1 MGNIYEGM
9 NVRQKLAKARLQFLN
24 QKVTKSGK
32 NMHLEFMY
40 FELEDIVPPAIRI
53 FARIGLVTEIDFGDQ
68 RGAVMRVYNTDNV
81 DEAPMEFCIPY
92 REVSPIVS
100 NAGKEVTNPLQAL
113 GSSVTYLRR
122 YLWMAVL
129 DITEP
134 DDIDAT
140 LGEPEEEKKEAMSNL
155 LNANKPLFTKRAR
168 KEKLMSCGLDFEDII
183 QIEMLNFIEAI
194 NKAIEEGITSFPF
207 EHAFDKYGSKRRIW
221 EGYAPCGVKLSYSTK
236 KRRVADN
243 TYNMQRVTFVEEGTE
258 AISTGN
264 RVEKESSKKCEML
277 DSELFGSVWKDELHS
292 GLEAV
297 IDGLSDF
304 ELGLLLGIVNKLSN
318 VKIAENLGVSEST
331 VRRYIPKMMAKA
343 QTIAK
348 NNGLDA
354 YISDLYK

>member
-1 MGNIYEGM
+1 M
-9 NVRQKLAKARLQFLN
+9 NDVPN
-24 QKVTKSGK
+24 PVTKDTGTLGTMTSQDVKRLLSIKMPGRES
-32 NMHLEFMY
+32 EFK
-40 FELEDIVPPAIRI
+40 DW
-53 FARIGLVTEIDFGDQ
+53 Q
-68 RGAVMRVYNTDNV
+68 QYNEQQYTV
-81 DEAPMEFCIPY
+81 LL
-92 REVSPIVS
+92 IVS
-100 NAGKEVTNPLQAL
+100 
-113 GSSVTYLRR
+113 
-122 YLWMAVL
+122 
-129 DITEP
+129 
-134 DDIDAT
+134 AT
-140 LGEPEEEKKEAMSNL
+140 EEEKKEAMSNL

-264 RVEKESSKKCEML
+264 RVEKENSRKCEML

-304 ELGLLLGIVNKLSN
+304 ELGLLLRIVNKLSN

>member
-1 MGNIYEGM
+1 M
-9 NVRQKLAKARLQFLN
+9 NDVPN
-24 QKVTKSGK
+24 PVTKDTGTLGTMTSQDVKRLLSIKMPGRES
-32 NMHLEFMY
+32 EFK
-40 FELEDIVPPAIRI
+40 DW
-53 FARIGLVTEIDFGDQ
+53 Q
-68 RGAVMRVYNTDNV
+68 QYNEQQYTV
-81 DEAPMEFCIPY
+81 LL
-92 REVSPIVS
+92 IVS
-100 NAGKEVTNPLQAL
+100 
-113 GSSVTYLRR
+113 
-122 YLWMAVL
+122 
-129 DITEP
+129 
-134 DDIDAT
+134 AT
-140 LGEPEEEKKEAMSNL
+140 EEEKKEAMSNL

-264 RVEKESSKKCEML
+264 RVEKENSRKCEML

-348 NNGLDA
+348 NKGLDA

>member
-1 MGNIYEGM
+1 M
-9 NVRQKLAKARLQFLN
+9 NDVPN
-24 QKVTKSGK
+24 PVTKDTGTLGTMTSQDVKRLLSIKMPGRES
-32 NMHLEFMY
+32 EFK
-40 FELEDIVPPAIRI
+40 DW
-53 FARIGLVTEIDFGDQ
+53 Q
-68 RGAVMRVYNTDNV
+68 QYNEQQYTV
-81 DEAPMEFCIPY
+81 LL
-92 REVSPIVS
+92 IVS
-100 NAGKEVTNPLQAL
+100 
-113 GSSVTYLRR
+113 
-122 YLWMAVL
+122 
-129 DITEP
+129 
-134 DDIDAT
+134 AT
-140 LGEPEEEKKEAMSNL
+140 EEEKKEAMSNL

-168 KEKLMSCGLDFEDII
+168 KEKLMSCGLDFDDII

-354 YISDLYK
+354 YISDIYK

>member
-1 MGNIYEGM
+1 M
-9 NVRQKLAKARLQFLN
+9 N
-24 QKVTKSGK
+24 
-32 NMHLEFMY
+32 
-40 FELEDIVPPAIRI
+40 DVP
-53 FARIGLVTEIDFGDQ
+53 
-68 RGAVMRVYNTDNV
+68 
-81 DEAPMEFCIPY
+81 
-92 REVSPIVS
+92 
-100 NAGKEVTNPLQAL
+100 NPVIKDT
-113 GSSVTYLRR
+113 G
-122 YLWMAVL
+122 
-129 DITEP
+129 
-134 DDIDAT
+134 T
-140 LGEPEEEKKEAMSNL
+140 LGTMTSQDVKRLLSIKMPGRESEFKDWQQYNEQQYTVLLIVNATEEEKKEAMSNL
-155 LNANKPLFTKRAR
+155 INANKPLFTKRAR
-168 KEKLMSCGLDFEDII
+168 KEKLMSCGLDFDDII

-264 RVEKESSKKCEML
+264 RVEKESNRKCEML

>member
-1 MGNIYEGM
+1 M
-9 NVRQKLAKARLQFLN
+9 NDVPN
-24 QKVTKSGK
+24 PVTKDTGTLGTMTSQDVKRLLSIKMPGRES
-32 NMHLEFMY
+32 EFK
-40 FELEDIVPPAIRI
+40 DW
-53 FARIGLVTEIDFGDQ
+53 Q
-68 RGAVMRVYNTDNV
+68 QYNEQQYTV
-81 DEAPMEFCIPY
+81 LL
-92 REVSPIVS
+92 IVS
-100 NAGKEVTNPLQAL
+100 
-113 GSSVTYLRR
+113 
-122 YLWMAVL
+122 
-129 DITEP
+129 
-134 DDIDAT
+134 AT
-140 LGEPEEEKKEAMSNL
+140 EEEKKEAMSNL

-207 EHAFDKYGSKRRIW
+207 EQAFDKYGSKRRIW

-264 RVEKESSKKCEML
+264 QVEKENSRKCEML

>member
-1 MGNIYEGM
+1 M
-9 NVRQKLAKARLQFLN
+9 NDVPN
-24 QKVTKSGK
+24 PVTKDTGTLGTMTSQDVKRLLSIKMPGRES
-32 NMHLEFMY
+32 EFK
-40 FELEDIVPPAIRI
+40 DW
-53 FARIGLVTEIDFGDQ
+53 Q
-68 RGAVMRVYNTDNV
+68 QYNEQQYTV
-81 DEAPMEFCIPY
+81 LL
-92 REVSPIVS
+92 IVS
-100 NAGKEVTNPLQAL
+100 
-113 GSSVTYLRR
+113 
-122 YLWMAVL
+122 
-129 DITEP
+129 
-134 DDIDAT
+134 AT
-140 LGEPEEEKKEAMSNL
+140 EEEKKEAMSNL

-348 NNGLDA
+348 NNGRDA

>member
-1 MGNIYEGM
+1 M
-9 NVRQKLAKARLQFLN
+9 NDVPN
-24 QKVTKSGK
+24 PVTKDTG
-32 NMHLEFMY
+32 
-40 FELEDIVPPAIRI
+40 
-53 FARIGLVTEIDFGDQ
+53 
-68 RGAVMRVYNTDNV
+68 
-81 DEAPMEFCIPY
+81 
-92 REVSPIVS
+92 
-100 NAGKEVTNPLQAL
+100 
-113 GSSVTYLRR
+113 
-122 YLWMAVL
+122 
-129 DITEP
+129 
-134 DDIDAT
+134 T
-140 LGEPEEEKKEAMSNL
+140 LGTMTSQDAKRLLSIKMPGRESEFKDWQQYNEQQYTVLLIVNATEEEKKEAMSNL

>member
-1 MGNIYEGM
+1 M
-9 NVRQKLAKARLQFLN
+9 NDVPN
-24 QKVTKSGK
+24 PVTKDTG
-32 NMHLEFMY
+32 
-40 FELEDIVPPAIRI
+40 
-53 FARIGLVTEIDFGDQ
+53 
-68 RGAVMRVYNTDNV
+68 
-81 DEAPMEFCIPY
+81 
-92 REVSPIVS
+92 
-100 NAGKEVTNPLQAL
+100 
-113 GSSVTYLRR
+113 
-122 YLWMAVL
+122 
-129 DITEP
+129 
-134 DDIDAT
+134 T
-140 LGEPEEEKKEAMSNL
+140 LGTMTSQDVKRLLSVKMPGRESEFKDWQQYNEQQYTVLLIESATEEEKKEAMSNL

>member
-1 MGNIYEGM
+1 M
-9 NVRQKLAKARLQFLN
+9 NDVPN
-24 QKVTKSGK
+24 PVTKDTGTLGTMTSQDVKRLLSIKMPGRES
-32 NMHLEFMY
+32 EFK
-40 FELEDIVPPAIRI
+40 DW
-53 FARIGLVTEIDFGDQ
+53 Q
-68 RGAVMRVYNTDNV
+68 QYNEQQYTV
-81 DEAPMEFCIPY
+81 LL
-92 REVSPIVS
+92 IVS
-100 NAGKEVTNPLQAL
+100 
-113 GSSVTYLRR
+113 
-122 YLWMAVL
+122 
-129 DITEP
+129 
-134 DDIDAT
+134 AT
-140 LGEPEEEKKEAMSNL
+140 EEEKKEAMSNL

>member
-1 MGNIYEGM
+1 M
-9 NVRQKLAKARLQFLN
+9 NDVPN
-24 QKVTKSGK
+24 PVTKDTG
-32 NMHLEFMY
+32 
-40 FELEDIVPPAIRI
+40 
-53 FARIGLVTEIDFGDQ
+53 
-68 RGAVMRVYNTDNV
+68 
-81 DEAPMEFCIPY
+81 
-92 REVSPIVS
+92 
-100 NAGKEVTNPLQAL
+100 
-113 GSSVTYLRR
+113 
-122 YLWMAVL
+122 
-129 DITEP
+129 
-134 DDIDAT
+134 T
-140 LGEPEEEKKEAMSNL
+140 LGTMTSQDVKRLLSIKMPGRESEFKDWQQYNEQQYTVLLIGSATEEEKKEAMSNL

-236 KRRVADN
+236 KRQVADN

-264 RVEKESSKKCEML
+264 RVEKENSRKCEML

>member
-1 MGNIYEGM
+1 M
-9 NVRQKLAKARLQFLN
+9 NDVPN
-24 QKVTKSGK
+24 PVTKDTGTLGTMTSQDVQRLLSIKMPGRES
-32 NMHLEFMY
+32 EFK
-40 FELEDIVPPAIRI
+40 DW
-53 FARIGLVTEIDFGDQ
+53 Q
-68 RGAVMRVYNTDNV
+68 QYNEQQYTV
-81 DEAPMEFCIPY
+81 LL
-92 REVSPIVS
+92 IVS
-100 NAGKEVTNPLQAL
+100 
-113 GSSVTYLRR
+113 
-122 YLWMAVL
+122 
-129 DITEP
+129 
-134 DDIDAT
+134 AT
-140 LGEPEEEKKEAMSNL
+140 EEEKKEAMSNL

-264 RVEKESSKKCEML
+264 RVEKENSRKCEML

-354 YISDLYK
+354 YISDLYKQEKKGQFY

>member
-1 MGNIYEGM
+1 M
-9 NVRQKLAKARLQFLN
+9 NDVPN
-24 QKVTKSGK
+24 PVTKDTGTLGTMTSQDVKRLLSIKMPGRES
-32 NMHLEFMY
+32 EFK
-40 FELEDIVPPAIRI
+40 DW
-53 FARIGLVTEIDFGDQ
+53 Q
-68 RGAVMRVYNTDNV
+68 QYNEQQYTV
-81 DEAPMEFCIPY
+81 LL
-92 REVSPIVS
+92 IVS
-100 NAGKEVTNPLQAL
+100 
-113 GSSVTYLRR
+113 
-122 YLWMAVL
+122 
-129 DITEP
+129 
-134 DDIDAT
+134 AT
-140 LGEPEEEKKEAMSNL
+140 EEEKKEAMSNL

-264 RVEKESSKKCEML
+264 QVEKENSRKCEML

-354 YISDLYK
+354 YISDLYKQEKKGQFYQEHTKLKLHGVLDLES

>member
-1 MGNIYEGM
+1 M
-9 NVRQKLAKARLQFLN
+9 N
-24 QKVTKSGK
+24 
-32 NMHLEFMY
+32 
-40 FELEDIVPPAIRI
+40 DVP
-53 FARIGLVTEIDFGDQ
+53 
-68 RGAVMRVYNTDNV
+68 
-81 DEAPMEFCIPY
+81 
-92 REVSPIVS
+92 
-100 NAGKEVTNPLQAL
+100 NPVIKDT
-113 GSSVTYLRR
+113 G
-122 YLWMAVL
+122 
-129 DITEP
+129 
-134 DDIDAT
+134 T
-140 LGEPEEEKKEAMSNL
+140 LGTMTSQDVKRLLSIKMPGRESEFKDWQQYNEQQYTVLLIVNATEEEKKEAMSNL
-155 LNANKPLFTKRAR
+155 INANKPLFTKRAR

-264 RVEKESSKKCEML
+264 RVEKENSRKCEML

>member
-1 MGNIYEGM
+1 M
-9 NVRQKLAKARLQFLN
+9 NDVPN
-24 QKVTKSGK
+24 PVTKDTGTLGTMTSQDVKRLLSIKMPGRES
-32 NMHLEFMY
+32 EFK
-40 FELEDIVPPAIRI
+40 DW
-53 FARIGLVTEIDFGDQ
+53 Q
-68 RGAVMRVYNTDNV
+68 QYNEQQYTV
-81 DEAPMEFCIPY
+81 LL
-92 REVSPIVS
+92 IVS
-100 NAGKEVTNPLQAL
+100 
-113 GSSVTYLRR
+113 
-122 YLWMAVL
+122 
-129 DITEP
+129 
-134 DDIDAT
+134 AT
-140 LGEPEEEKKEAMSNL
+140 EEEKKEAMSNL

-236 KRRVADN
+236 KRQVADN

-258 AISTGN
+258 VISTGN
-264 RVEKESSKKCEML
+264 RVEKENSRKCEML

-318 VKIAENLGVSEST
+318 VKIAENLGISEST

>member
-1 MGNIYEGM
+1 M
-9 NVRQKLAKARLQFLN
+9 NDVPN
-24 QKVTKSGK
+24 PVTKDTGTLGTMTSQDVKRLLSIKMPGRES
-32 NMHLEFMY
+32 EFK
-40 FELEDIVPPAIRI
+40 DW
-53 FARIGLVTEIDFGDQ
+53 Q
-68 RGAVMRVYNTDNV
+68 QYNEQQYTV
-81 DEAPMEFCIPY
+81 LL
-92 REVSPIVS
+92 IVS
-100 NAGKEVTNPLQAL
+100 
-113 GSSVTYLRR
+113 
-122 YLWMAVL
+122 
-129 DITEP
+129 
-134 DDIDAT
+134 AT
-140 LGEPEEEKKEAMSNL
+140 EEEKKEAMSNL

-168 KEKLMSCGLDFEDII
+168 KEKLVSCGLDFEDII

-236 KRRVADN
+236 KRQVADN

-258 AISTGN
+258 VISTGN
-264 RVEKESSKKCEML
+264 RVEKENSRKCEML

>member
-1 MGNIYEGM
+1 M
-9 NVRQKLAKARLQFLN
+9 NDVPN
-24 QKVTKSGK
+24 PVTKDTGTLGTMTSQDVKRLLSIKMPGRES
-32 NMHLEFMY
+32 EFK
-40 FELEDIVPPAIRI
+40 DW
-53 FARIGLVTEIDFGDQ
+53 Q
-68 RGAVMRVYNTDNV
+68 QYNEQQYTV
-81 DEAPMEFCIPY
+81 LL
-92 REVSPIVS
+92 IVS
-100 NAGKEVTNPLQAL
+100 
-113 GSSVTYLRR
+113 
-122 YLWMAVL
+122 
-129 DITEP
+129 
-134 DDIDAT
+134 AT
-140 LGEPEEEKKEAMSNL
+140 EEEKKEAMSNL

-354 YISDLYK
+354 YISDLYKYKKKGQFCKTGSFFCIPLFAREPYLG

>member
-1 MGNIYEGM
+1 M
-9 NVRQKLAKARLQFLN
+9 NDVPN
-24 QKVTKSGK
+24 PVTKDTGTLGTMTSQDVKRLLSIKMPGRES
-32 NMHLEFMY
+32 EFK
-40 FELEDIVPPAIRI
+40 DW
-53 FARIGLVTEIDFGDQ
+53 Q
-68 RGAVMRVYNTDNV
+68 QYNEQQYTV
-81 DEAPMEFCIPY
+81 LL
-92 REVSPIVS
+92 IVS
-100 NAGKEVTNPLQAL
+100 
-113 GSSVTYLRR
+113 
-122 YLWMAVL
+122 
-129 DITEP
+129 
-134 DDIDAT
+134 AT
-140 LGEPEEEKKEAMSNL
+140 EEEKKEAMSNL

-264 RVEKESSKKCEML
+264 QVEKENSRKCEML

-292 GLEAV
+292 GLKAV

>member
-1 MGNIYEGM
+1 M
-9 NVRQKLAKARLQFLN
+9 NDVPN
-24 QKVTKSGK
+24 PVTKDTGTLGTMTSQDVKRLLSIKMPGRES
-32 NMHLEFMY
+32 EFK
-40 FELEDIVPPAIRI
+40 DW
-53 FARIGLVTEIDFGDQ
+53 Q
-68 RGAVMRVYNTDNV
+68 QYNEQQYTV
-81 DEAPMEFCIPY
+81 LL
-92 REVSPIVS
+92 IVS
-100 NAGKEVTNPLQAL
+100 
-113 GSSVTYLRR
+113 
-122 YLWMAVL
+122 
-129 DITEP
+129 
-134 DDIDAT
+134 AT
-140 LGEPEEEKKEAMSNL
+140 EEEKKEAMSNL

-183 QIEMLNFIEAI
+183 QIEMLNFVEAI

-236 KRRVADN
+236 KRQVADN

-258 AISTGN
+258 VISTGN
-264 RVEKESSKKCEML
+264 RVEKENSRKCEML

>member
-1 MGNIYEGM
+1 M
-9 NVRQKLAKARLQFLN
+9 NDVPN
-24 QKVTKSGK
+24 PVTKDTGTLGTMTLQDVKRLLSIKMPGRES
-32 NMHLEFMY
+32 EFK
-40 FELEDIVPPAIRI
+40 DW
-53 FARIGLVTEIDFGDQ
+53 Q
-68 RGAVMRVYNTDNV
+68 QYNEQQYTV
-81 DEAPMEFCIPY
+81 LL
-92 REVSPIVS
+92 IVS
-100 NAGKEVTNPLQAL
+100 
-113 GSSVTYLRR
+113 
-122 YLWMAVL
+122 
-129 DITEP
+129 
-134 DDIDAT
+134 AT
-140 LGEPEEEKKEAMSNL
+140 EEEKKEAMSNL

-236 KRRVADN
+236 KRQVADN

-258 AISTGN
+258 VISTGN
-264 RVEKESSKKCEML
+264 RVEKENSRKCEML

>member
-1 MGNIYEGM
+1 M
-9 NVRQKLAKARLQFLN
+9 NDVPN
-24 QKVTKSGK
+24 PVTKDTG
-32 NMHLEFMY
+32 
-40 FELEDIVPPAIRI
+40 
-53 FARIGLVTEIDFGDQ
+53 
-68 RGAVMRVYNTDNV
+68 
-81 DEAPMEFCIPY
+81 
-92 REVSPIVS
+92 
-100 NAGKEVTNPLQAL
+100 
-113 GSSVTYLRR
+113 
-122 YLWMAVL
+122 
-129 DITEP
+129 
-134 DDIDAT
+134 T
-140 LGEPEEEKKEAMSNL
+140 LGTMTSQDVKRLLSIKMPGRESEFKDWQQYNEQQYTVLLIVNATEEEKKEAMSNL

-236 KRRVADN
+236 KRQVADN

-258 AISTGN
+258 VISTGN
-264 RVEKESSKKCEML
+264 RVEKENSRKCEML

>member
-1 MGNIYEGM
+1 M
-9 NVRQKLAKARLQFLN
+9 NDVPN
-24 QKVTKSGK
+24 PVTKDTGTLGTMTSHDVKRLLSIKMPGRES
-32 NMHLEFMY
+32 EFK
-40 FELEDIVPPAIRI
+40 DW
-53 FARIGLVTEIDFGDQ
+53 Q
-68 RGAVMRVYNTDNV
+68 QYNEQQYTV
-81 DEAPMEFCIPY
+81 LL
-92 REVSPIVS
+92 IVS
-100 NAGKEVTNPLQAL
+100 
-113 GSSVTYLRR
+113 
-122 YLWMAVL
+122 
-129 DITEP
+129 
-134 DDIDAT
+134 AT
-140 LGEPEEEKKEAMSNL
+140 EEEKKEAMSNL

-236 KRRVADN
+236 KRQVADN

-264 RVEKESSKKCEML
+264 QVEKENSRKCEML

>member
-1 MGNIYEGM
+1 M
-9 NVRQKLAKARLQFLN
+9 NDVPN
-24 QKVTKSGK
+24 PVTKDTG
-32 NMHLEFMY
+32 
-40 FELEDIVPPAIRI
+40 
-53 FARIGLVTEIDFGDQ
+53 
-68 RGAVMRVYNTDNV
+68 
-81 DEAPMEFCIPY
+81 
-92 REVSPIVS
+92 
-100 NAGKEVTNPLQAL
+100 
-113 GSSVTYLRR
+113 
-122 YLWMAVL
+122 
-129 DITEP
+129 
-134 DDIDAT
+134 T
-140 LGEPEEEKKEAMSNL
+140 LGTMTSQDVKRLLSIKMPGRESEFKDWQQYNEQQYTVLLIVNATEEEKKEAMSNL

-354 YISDLYK
+354 YISDFYK

>member
-1 MGNIYEGM
+1 M
-9 NVRQKLAKARLQFLN
+9 NDVPN
-24 QKVTKSGK
+24 PVTKDTGTLGTMTSQDVKRLLSIKMPGRES
-32 NMHLEFMY
+32 EFK
-40 FELEDIVPPAIRI
+40 DW
-53 FARIGLVTEIDFGDQ
+53 Q
-68 RGAVMRVYNTDNV
+68 QYNEQQYTV
-81 DEAPMEFCIPY
+81 LL
-92 REVSPIVS
+92 IVS
-100 NAGKEVTNPLQAL
+100 
-113 GSSVTYLRR
+113 
-122 YLWMAVL
+122 
-129 DITEP
+129 
-134 DDIDAT
+134 AT
-140 LGEPEEEKKEAMSNL
+140 EEEKKEAMSNL

-236 KRRVADN
+236 KRQVADN

-264 RVEKESSKKCEML
+264 RVEKENSRKCEML

-348 NNGLDA
+348 NKGLDA

>member
-1 MGNIYEGM
+1 M
-9 NVRQKLAKARLQFLN
+9 NDVPN
-24 QKVTKSGK
+24 PVTKDTGTLGTMTSQDVKRLLSIKMPGRES
-32 NMHLEFMY
+32 EFK
-40 FELEDIVPPAIRI
+40 DW
-53 FARIGLVTEIDFGDQ
+53 Q
-68 RGAVMRVYNTDNV
+68 QYNEQQYTV
-81 DEAPMEFCIPY
+81 LL
-92 REVSPIVS
+92 IVS
-100 NAGKEVTNPLQAL
+100 
-113 GSSVTYLRR
+113 
-122 YLWMAVL
+122 
-129 DITEP
+129 
-134 DDIDAT
+134 AT
-140 LGEPEEEKKEAMSNL
+140 EEEKKEAMSNL

-168 KEKLMSCGLDFEDII
+168 KEKLMSCGLDFDDII

-243 TYNMQRVTFVEEGTE
+243 TYNMQRVSFVEEGTE

-264 RVEKESSKKCEML
+264 RVEKENSRKCEML

>member
-1 MGNIYEGM
+1 M
-9 NVRQKLAKARLQFLN
+9 NDVPN
-24 QKVTKSGK
+24 PVTKDTG
-32 NMHLEFMY
+32 
-40 FELEDIVPPAIRI
+40 
-53 FARIGLVTEIDFGDQ
+53 
-68 RGAVMRVYNTDNV
+68 
-81 DEAPMEFCIPY
+81 
-92 REVSPIVS
+92 
-100 NAGKEVTNPLQAL
+100 
-113 GSSVTYLRR
+113 
-122 YLWMAVL
+122 
-129 DITEP
+129 
-134 DDIDAT
+134 T
-140 LGEPEEEKKEAMSNL
+140 LGTMTSQDVKRLLSIKMPGRESEFKDWQQYNEQQYTVLLIVNATEEEKKEAMSNL

-264 RVEKESSKKCEML
+264 RVEKESSKKCEIL

>member
-1 MGNIYEGM
+1 M
-9 NVRQKLAKARLQFLN
+9 NDVPN
-24 QKVTKSGK
+24 PVTKDTGTLGTMTSQDVKRLLSIKMPGRES
-32 NMHLEFMY
+32 EFK
-40 FELEDIVPPAIRI
+40 DW
-53 FARIGLVTEIDFGDQ
+53 Q
-68 RGAVMRVYNTDNV
+68 QYNEQQYTV
-81 DEAPMEFCIPY
+81 LL
-92 REVSPIVS
+92 IVS
-100 NAGKEVTNPLQAL
+100 
-113 GSSVTYLRR
+113 
-122 YLWMAVL
+122 
-129 DITEP
+129 
-134 DDIDAT
+134 AT
-140 LGEPEEEKKEAMSNL
+140 EEEKKEAMSNL

-264 RVEKESSKKCEML
+264 RVEKENSRKCEML

-354 YISDLYK
+354 YISEHGKLLPGSWPRRT

>member
-1 MGNIYEGM
+1 M
-9 NVRQKLAKARLQFLN
+9 NDVPN
-24 QKVTKSGK
+24 PVTKDTGTLGTMTSQDVKRLLSIKMPGRES
-32 NMHLEFMY
+32 EFK
-40 FELEDIVPPAIRI
+40 DW
-53 FARIGLVTEIDFGDQ
+53 Q
-68 RGAVMRVYNTDNV
+68 QYNEQQYTV
-81 DEAPMEFCIPY
+81 LL
-92 REVSPIVS
+92 IVS
-100 NAGKEVTNPLQAL
+100 
-113 GSSVTYLRR
+113 
-122 YLWMAVL
+122 
-129 DITEP
+129 
-134 DDIDAT
+134 AT
-140 LGEPEEEKKEAMSNL
+140 EEEKKEAMSNL

-168 KEKLMSCGLDFEDII
+168 KEKLMSCGLDFDDII

-258 AISTGN
+258 AISTEN
-264 RVEKESSKKCEML
+264 QVEKENSRKCEML

>member
-1 MGNIYEGM
+1 M
-9 NVRQKLAKARLQFLN
+9 NDVPN
-24 QKVTKSGK
+24 PVTKDTGTLGTMTSQDVKRLLSIKMPGRES
-32 NMHLEFMY
+32 EFK
-40 FELEDIVPPAIRI
+40 DW
-53 FARIGLVTEIDFGDQ
+53 Q
-68 RGAVMRVYNTDNV
+68 QYNEQQYTV
-81 DEAPMEFCIPY
+81 LL
-92 REVSPIVS
+92 IVS
-100 NAGKEVTNPLQAL
+100 
-113 GSSVTYLRR
+113 
-122 YLWMAVL
+122 
-129 DITEP
+129 
-134 DDIDAT
+134 AT
-140 LGEPEEEKKEAMSNL
+140 EEEKKEAMSNL

-236 KRRVADN
+236 KRQVADN

-258 AISTGN
+258 VISTGN
-264 RVEKESSKKCEML
+264 RVEKENSRKCEML

>member
-1 MGNIYEGM
+1 
-9 NVRQKLAKARLQFLN
+9 
-24 QKVTKSGK
+24 
-32 NMHLEFMY
+32 
-40 FELEDIVPPAIRI
+40 
-53 FARIGLVTEIDFGDQ
+53 
-68 RGAVMRVYNTDNV
+68 
-81 DEAPMEFCIPY
+81 
-92 REVSPIVS
+92 
-100 NAGKEVTNPLQAL
+100 
-113 GSSVTYLRR
+113 
-122 YLWMAVL
+122 
-129 DITEP
+129 
-134 DDIDAT
+134 
-140 LGEPEEEKKEAMSNL
+140 MSNL

-236 KRRVADN
+236 KRQVADN

-264 RVEKESSKKCEML
+264 RVEKENSRKCEML

>member
-1 MGNIYEGM
+1 M
-9 NVRQKLAKARLQFLN
+9 NDVPN
-24 QKVTKSGK
+24 PVTKDTG
-32 NMHLEFMY
+32 
-40 FELEDIVPPAIRI
+40 
-53 FARIGLVTEIDFGDQ
+53 
-68 RGAVMRVYNTDNV
+68 
-81 DEAPMEFCIPY
+81 
-92 REVSPIVS
+92 
-100 NAGKEVTNPLQAL
+100 
-113 GSSVTYLRR
+113 
-122 YLWMAVL
+122 
-129 DITEP
+129 
-134 DDIDAT
+134 T
-140 LGEPEEEKKEAMSNL
+140 LGTMTSQDVKRLLSIKMPSRESEFKDWQQYNEQQYTVLLIVNATEEEKKEAMSNL

>member
-1 MGNIYEGM
+1 M
-9 NVRQKLAKARLQFLN
+9 NDVPN
-24 QKVTKSGK
+24 PVTKDTGTLGTMTSQDVKRLLSIKMPGRES
-32 NMHLEFMY
+32 EFK
-40 FELEDIVPPAIRI
+40 DW
-53 FARIGLVTEIDFGDQ
+53 Q
-68 RGAVMRVYNTDNV
+68 QYNEQQYTV
-81 DEAPMEFCIPY
+81 LL
-92 REVSPIVS
+92 IVS
-100 NAGKEVTNPLQAL
+100 
-113 GSSVTYLRR
+113 
-122 YLWMAVL
+122 
-129 DITEP
+129 
-134 DDIDAT
+134 AT
-140 LGEPEEEKKEAMSNL
+140 EEEKKEAMSNL

-183 QIEMLNFIEAI
+183 QIEMLNFVEAI

-264 RVEKESSKKCEML
+264 QVEKENSRKCEML

>member
-1 MGNIYEGM
+1 M
-9 NVRQKLAKARLQFLN
+9 NDVPN
-24 QKVTKSGK
+24 PVTKDTGTLGTMTSQNVKRLLSIKMPGRES
-32 NMHLEFMY
+32 EFK
-40 FELEDIVPPAIRI
+40 DW
-53 FARIGLVTEIDFGDQ
+53 Q
-68 RGAVMRVYNTDNV
+68 QYNEQQYTV
-81 DEAPMEFCIPY
+81 LL
-92 REVSPIVS
+92 IVS
-100 NAGKEVTNPLQAL
+100 
-113 GSSVTYLRR
+113 
-122 YLWMAVL
+122 
-129 DITEP
+129 
-134 DDIDAT
+134 AT
-140 LGEPEEEKKEAMSNL
+140 EEEKKEAMSNL

-264 RVEKESSKKCEML
+264 RVEKESSRKCEML

>member
-1 MGNIYEGM
+1 M
-9 NVRQKLAKARLQFLN
+9 NDVPN
-24 QKVTKSGK
+24 PVTKDTG
-32 NMHLEFMY
+32 
-40 FELEDIVPPAIRI
+40 
-53 FARIGLVTEIDFGDQ
+53 
-68 RGAVMRVYNTDNV
+68 
-81 DEAPMEFCIPY
+81 
-92 REVSPIVS
+92 
-100 NAGKEVTNPLQAL
+100 
-113 GSSVTYLRR
+113 
-122 YLWMAVL
+122 
-129 DITEP
+129 
-134 DDIDAT
+134 T
-140 LGEPEEEKKEAMSNL
+140 LGTMTSQDVKRLLSIKMPGRESEFKDWQQYNEQQYTVLLIVNATEEEKKEAMSNL

-194 NKAIEEGITSFPF
+194 NKAIEEGITSFSF

-264 RVEKESSKKCEML
+264 QVEKENSRKCEML

>member
-1 MGNIYEGM
+1 M
-9 NVRQKLAKARLQFLN
+9 NDVPN
-24 QKVTKSGK
+24 PVTKDTGTLGTMTSQDVKRLLSIKMPGRES
-32 NMHLEFMY
+32 EFK
-40 FELEDIVPPAIRI
+40 DW
-53 FARIGLVTEIDFGDQ
+53 Q
-68 RGAVMRVYNTDNV
+68 QYNEQQYTV
-81 DEAPMEFCIPY
+81 LL
-92 REVSPIVS
+92 IVS
-100 NAGKEVTNPLQAL
+100 
-113 GSSVTYLRR
+113 
-122 YLWMAVL
+122 
-129 DITEP
+129 
-134 DDIDAT
+134 AT
-140 LGEPEEEKKEAMSNL
+140 EEEKKEAMSNL

-183 QIEMLNFIEAI
+183 QTEMLNFIEAI

-264 RVEKESSKKCEML
+264 QVEKENSRKCEML

>member
-1 MGNIYEGM
+1 M
-9 NVRQKLAKARLQFLN
+9 NDVPN
-24 QKVTKSGK
+24 PVTKDTGTLGTMTSQDVKRLLSIKMPGRES
-32 NMHLEFMY
+32 EFK
-40 FELEDIVPPAIRI
+40 DW
-53 FARIGLVTEIDFGDQ
+53 Q
-68 RGAVMRVYNTDNV
+68 QYNEQQYTV
-81 DEAPMEFCIPY
+81 LL
-92 REVSPIVS
+92 IVS
-100 NAGKEVTNPLQAL
+100 
-113 GSSVTYLRR
+113 
-122 YLWMAVL
+122 
-129 DITEP
+129 
-134 DDIDAT
+134 AT
-140 LGEPEEEKKEAMSNL
+140 EEEKKEAMSNL

-264 RVEKESSKKCEML
+264 QVEKESSKKCEML

>member
-1 MGNIYEGM
+1 M
-9 NVRQKLAKARLQFLN
+9 NDVPN
-24 QKVTKSGK
+24 PVTKDTGT
-32 NMHLEFMY
+32 LETMTSQDVKRLLSIKMPGRKSEFK
-40 FELEDIVPPAIRI
+40 DW
-53 FARIGLVTEIDFGDQ
+53 Q
-68 RGAVMRVYNTDNV
+68 QYNEQQYTV
-81 DEAPMEFCIPY
+81 LL
-92 REVSPIVS
+92 IVS
-100 NAGKEVTNPLQAL
+100 
-113 GSSVTYLRR
+113 
-122 YLWMAVL
+122 
-129 DITEP
+129 
-134 DDIDAT
+134 AT
-140 LGEPEEEKKEAMSNL
+140 EEEKKEAMSNL

-168 KEKLMSCGLDFEDII
+168 KEKLMSCGLDFDDII

>member
-1 MGNIYEGM
+1 M
-9 NVRQKLAKARLQFLN
+9 NDVPN
-24 QKVTKSGK
+24 PVTKDTGTLGTMTSQDVKRLLSIKMPGRES
-32 NMHLEFMY
+32 EFK
-40 FELEDIVPPAIRI
+40 DW
-53 FARIGLVTEIDFGDQ
+53 Q
-68 RGAVMRVYNTDNV
+68 QYNEQQYTV
-81 DEAPMEFCIPY
+81 LL
-92 REVSPIVS
+92 IVS
-100 NAGKEVTNPLQAL
+100 
-113 GSSVTYLRR
+113 
-122 YLWMAVL
+122 
-129 DITEP
+129 
-134 DDIDAT
+134 AT
-140 LGEPEEEKKEAMSNL
+140 EEEKKEAMSNL
-155 LNANKPLFTKRAR
+155 INANKPLFTKRAR
-168 KEKLMSCGLDFEDII
+168 KEKLMSCGLDFDDII

-243 TYNMQRVTFVEEGTE
+243 TYNMQRVSFVEEGTE

-264 RVEKESSKKCEML
+264 RVEKESSRKCEML